1 MNRFEATA
9 SNGGG
14 SGAPASN
21 GGRSGAPASNGGG
34 FGAPASNGGRF
45 GAPASNGGGSGAP
58 ASNGGGSGAPAS
70 NGGGFGAPASNGGGS
85 RAPGSNGGRFGAPA
99 SNGGGSDQTERK
111 SDSVY
116 FNGYRPFSAG
126 FKSSSSRDAEE
137 KLNSE
142 NSSKENYLSEK
153 EENNIFDERKL
164 TLSRYHS
171 EGNYNKLAF
180 MNNPINIDIHDMYI
194 ND

>member
-34 FGAPASNGGRF
+34 F

-111 SDSVY
+111 SDSGY

-126 FKSSSSRDAEE
+126 FRSSSSMDAEE

-142 NSSKENYLSEK
+142 NNSKENYLSEK
-153 EENNIFDERKL
+153 EENNIFEKRKL

-171 EGNYNKLAF
+171 EGNYNKLVF

>member
-21 GGRSGAPASNGGG
+21 GGGSRAPASNGGG
-34 FGAPASNGGRF
+34 FGAQ
-45 GAPASNGGGSGAP
+45 
-58 ASNGGGSGAPAS
+58 
-70 NGGGFGAPASNGGGS
+70 
-85 RAPGSNGGRFGAPA
+85 A

-111 SDSVY
+111 SDSGY
-116 FNGYRPFSAG
+116 FNGYKPFSAG
-126 FKSSSSRDAEE
+126 FRSSSSRDAEE
-137 KLNSE
+137 KLTSE
-142 NSSKENYLSEK
+142 NSCKENYLSEK
-153 EENNIFDERKL
+153 EENNVFDERKL

-171 EGNYNKLAF
+171 EGNYNNLAF
-180 MNNPINIDIHDMYI
+180 INNPINIDIHDMYI

>member
-34 FGAPASNGGRF
+34 FGAPASNGG
-45 GAPASNGGGSGAP
+45 GSGAP

-85 RAPGSNGGRFGAPA
+85 
-99 SNGGGSDQTERK
+99 DQTERK
-111 SDSVY
+111 SDPGY

-126 FKSSSSRDAEE
+126 FRSSSSMDAEE

-142 NSSKENYLSEK
+142 NNSKENYLSEK

-171 EGNYNKLAF
+171 EGNYNKLVF